1 MEELMPSKEFW
12 VGALVEGLKNEASRW
27 FHSKVPTEMSS
38 LIWFAYSMAKSG
50 GKEWLKTYHIP
61 CEAEAALT
69 DPALFNVASQACL
82 RWQRLCKGSAER
94 AAKPRHDT
102 NWCHG
107 HPPFGRITQA
117 DVEEMHE
124 TLQWLEEFLWNQ
136 AVSAAWAREAKCM
149 TNWCCWLLVCASFVV
164 VLSSDYKFSNA
175 DECFLNICNPS
186 AFIILHH
193 SSSFYSLWMIIHPLF
208 ITMHHYSFSVEIT
221 MNRCS
226 FSIEITMNPYKIP
239 MNQHESH
246 GFYINPFTAP
256 FVDFTARTGRWASA
270 DTPCG
275 ADPAPVGG
283 PQPWGFLPAGG
294 FLLGKIRK
302 LGWWLGVLERYFRV
316 STI

>member
-1 MEELMPSKEFW
+1 
-12 VGALVEGLKNEASRW
+12 
-27 FHSKVPTEMSS
+27 MSS

-82 RWQRLCKGSAER
+82 RWQRTLQGQRWKGSQAT
-94 AAKPRHDT
+94 PRHKLMS
-102 NWCHG
+102 WASAILG
-107 HPPFGRITQA
+107 ASPRLMWRK
-117 DVEEMHE
+117 MHE

-149 TNWCCWLLVCASFVV
+149 TNWCCWLLVCAGFVV
-164 VLSSDYKFSNA
+164 VLSSDYKFTSRSSFGG
-175 DECFLNICNPS
+175 FLNICNPS

-270 DTPCG
+270 DTPWRSG
-275 ADPAPVGG
+275 SGTGGG
-283 PQPWGFLPAGG
+283 PPAMGFSPQ
-294 FLLGKIRK
+294 
-302 LGWWLGVLERYFRV
+302 LEAFC
-316 STI
+316 